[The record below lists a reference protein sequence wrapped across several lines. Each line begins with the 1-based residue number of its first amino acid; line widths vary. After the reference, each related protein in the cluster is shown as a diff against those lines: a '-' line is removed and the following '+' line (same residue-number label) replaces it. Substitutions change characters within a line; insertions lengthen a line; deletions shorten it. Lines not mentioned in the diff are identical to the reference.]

1 MYLNKSYYIY
11 IVNDKICSSRLA
23 KQDFFI
29 YWWYKLGGGQ
39 NGQRTVNFVFYTEF
53 LISRFEA
60 CLFEVQKTLQMPANS
75 NKKWNCNKP

>member
-1 MYLNKSYYIY
+1 MYLNKSYNIY
-11 IVNDKICSSRLA
+11 IVNGKICSSRLA
-23 KQDFFI
+23 KQYFLYIDDI
-29 YWWYKLGGGQ
+29 NWGGGNQ

-75 NKKWNCNKP
+75 NKK

>member
-11 IVNDKICSSRLA
+11 IVNGKICSSRLA
-23 KQDFFI
+23 KQDFLYI
-29 YWWYKLGGGQ
+29 DDINWGGGLFQ

-60 CLFEVQKTLQMPANS
+60 CLF
-75 NKKWNCNKP
+75 

>member
-11 IVNDKICSSRLA
+11 IVNGKICSSRLA
-23 KQDFFI
+23 KQDFLYTDDI
-29 YWWYKLGGGQ
+29 NWGGGGQ

-60 CLFEVQKTLQMPANS
+60 CLF
-75 NKKWNCNKP
+75 

>member
-11 IVNDKICSSRLA
+11 IVNGKICSSRLA
-23 KQDFFI
+23 KQDFSYI
-29 YWWYKLGGGQ
+29 DDINWGGGGVQ

-75 NKKWNCNKP
+75 NKK

>member
-11 IVNDKICSSRLA
+11 IVNGKICSSRLA
-23 KQDFFI
+23 KQDFLYI
-29 YWWYKLGGGQ
+29 DDINWGGGVQ

-60 CLFEVQKTLQMPANS
+60 CLF
-75 NKKWNCNKP
+75 